1 MLYNI
6 FLLKGKNLQDLNNL
20 NIYSYPRDII
30 AIEKKDVINKILLSH
45 ETTNYREL
53 KNTRSIHKDPQEK
66 FSFDTPVPQ
75 VIDGLNIYS
84 TKINENI
91 YIGLIFN
98 QEDNPYDYRNTFE
111 ETLNELLNIKQI
123 CSFDDDTEIE
133 NLLISLFID
142 LRRYGDEIVERF
154 PEVEFHH
161 QQDSFIKAFLFGI
174 DEAGKTSFIRRLKT
188 GKYNDN
194 YFTPTR
200 KFNIE
205 YIKRE
210 EGDPLVAFWD
220 MPGQRS
226 FRKKW
231 LIGLQDSNVIIFMV
245 DIANQ
250 LRFEESKREFWRI
263 ISRYELAGV
272 PLLIIG
278 NKVDLLNHRAQ
289 DNREQIERTKKEIY
303 QFFEFN
309 KIQDRKW
316 NFILISVKTNFNMK
330 KAVEIVYDLV
340 DYHYI

>member
-200 KFNIE
+200 KFNTE

-226 FRKKW
+226 MRFRW
-231 LIGLQDSNVIIFMV
+231 VNGLQDSNIIIFMI

-250 LRFEESKREFWRI
+250 LRFEESKKEFWNI
-263 ISRYELAGV
+263 ISRYELMGV
-272 PLLIIG
+272 PLLIFG
-278 NKVDLLNHRAQ
+278 NKVDLINHKKKKCK
-289 DNREQIERTKKEIY
+289 EQLERIKTELFE
-303 QFFEFN
+303 FFEFE
-309 KIQDRKW
+309 KIKDRLW
-316 NFILISVKTNFNMK
+316 SFLFISVKINYNIEKSLKIIYNLTN
-330 KAVEIVYDLV
+330 
-340 DYHYI
+340 